1 MKNFFE
7 KQTLKKILLVL
18 AVLFIIILAP
28 ITMPLMFLG
37 GCFGIWRFSK
47 RKPNIRKRNIAIAVT
62 IVGILGTYAVGK
74 LTPDVIKEQTEQ
86 SQVTK
91 FTSNSS
97 STSSSSSQTSS
108 STASSS
114 KKEKEKQ
121 EKERKEKE
129 LKEAQKQKQEEE
141 KKAREEQARK
151 EAETK
156 KIVEEANQA
165 VQQLENNQVADNISP
180 AQVAVER
187 VADPTT
193 KSNLTDRI
201 GRVQNAI
208 NQRAEEARLAEEA
221 RQETAR
227 LAAEQQQTRTV
238 YVARNGTADVYWYS
252 MENMPSNTRFDRV
265 VSMTESD
272 AIARVIK
279 MPARPADNHLDA

>member
-1 MKNFFE
+1 MKKIFE
-7 KQTLKKILLVL
+7 KPTLKKILLVL

-28 ITMPLMFLG
+28 ITMPLMFIG
-37 GCFGIWRFSK
+37 GCFGIWRFTK
-47 RKPNIRKRNIAIAVT
+47 RKPNIQKRNIAIAVT
-62 IVGILGTYAVGK
+62 IVGILGIYAVGK

-114 KKEKEKQ
+114 KKEKQ

-165 VQQLENNQVADNISP
+165 VQQLENNQVAENISP
-180 AQVAVER
+180 AQAAVEL

-201 GRVQNAI
+201 EFKMQLTNGLKKHAL
-208 NQRAEEARLAEEA
+208 QRKHAKKRRD
-221 RQETAR
+221 RQRNSNKQERFMSLETEPRMYIGIAW
-227 LAAEQQQTRTV
+227 RTCHPIHV
-238 YVARNGTADVYWYS
+238 LTKS
-252 MENMPSNTRFDRV
+252 CP
-265 VSMTESD
+265 
-272 AIARVIK
+272 
-279 MPARPADNHLDA
+279 

>member
-1 MKNFFE
+1 MKKIFE
-7 KQTLKKILLVL
+7 KPTLKKILLVL

-37 GCFGIWRFSK
+37 GCFGIWRFTK
-47 RKPNIRKRNIAIAVT
+47 RKPNIQKRNIAIAVT

-114 KKEKEKQ
+114 KKEKQ

-165 VQQLENNQVADNISP
+165 VQQLETNQVAENISP
-180 AQVAVER
+180 AQAAVER

-208 NQRAEEARLAEEA
+208 NQRAEEARLAEQA
-221 RQETAR
+221 RQEAER
-227 LAAEQQQTRTV
+227 QAAEQQQTRTV
-238 YVARNGTADVYWYS
+238 YVSRNGTADVYWYS
-252 MENMPSNTRFDRV
+252 MENMPSNTRFDKV
-265 VSMTESD
+265 VSMTEAD
-272 AIARVIK
+272 AIASGKRHTSK
-279 MPARPADNHLDA
+279 E

>member
-165 VQQLENNQVADNISP
+165 VQQLENNQVAENISP
-180 AQVAVER
+180 AQAAVER

-193 KSNLTDRI
+193 KADLTDRI
-201 GRVQNAI
+201 GRVQNTI

-221 RQETAR
+221 RQEAER
-227 LAAEQQQTRTV
+227 QAAEQQQTRTV

-265 VSMTESD
+265 VSMTEAD
-272 AIARVIK
+272 AIASGKRHTSK
-279 MPARPADNHLDA
+279 E

>member
-1 MKNFFE
+1 MKKIFE
-7 KQTLKKILLVL
+7 KPTLKKILLVL

-114 KKEKEKQ
+114 KKEKQ

-265 VSMTESD
+265 VSMTEAD
-272 AIARVIK
+272 AIASGKRHTSK
-279 MPARPADNHLDA
+279 E

>member
-1 MKNFFE
+1 MKKIFE
-7 KQTLKKILLVL
+7 KPTLKKILLVL

-37 GCFGIWRFSK
+37 GCFGIWRFTK
-47 RKPNIRKRNIAIAVT
+47 RKPNIQKRNIAIAVT

-129 LKEAQKQKQEEE
+129 LKKAQKQKQEEE

-165 VQQLENNQVADNISP
+165 VQQLENNQVAENISP
-180 AQVAVER
+180 AQAAAER

-208 NQRAEEARLAEEA
+208 NQRAEEARLAEQA
-221 RQETAR
+221 RQEAER
-227 LAAEQQQTRTV
+227 QAAEQQQTRTV
-238 YVARNGTADVYWYS
+238 YIAQYGTSDVYWYS
-252 MENMPSNTRFDRV
+252 MENMPSNTRFDKV
-265 VSMTESD
+265 VSMTEAD
-272 AIARVIK
+272 AIASGKRHTSK
-279 MPARPADNHLDA
+279 E

>member
-1 MKNFFE
+1 MKKIFE
-7 KQTLKKILLVL
+7 KPTLKKILLVL

-37 GCFGIWRFSK
+37 GCFGIWRFTK
-47 RKPNIRKRNIAIAVT
+47 RKPNIQKRNIAIAVT

-108 STASSS
+108 STASGSR
-114 KKEKEKQ
+114 KEKEKQ

-165 VQQLENNQVADNISP
+165 VQQLENNQIAENISP
-180 AQVAVER
+180 AQAAVER
-187 VADPTT
+187 ISDPTT

-221 RQETAR
+221 RQEAER
-227 LAAEQQQTRTV
+227 QAAEQQQTRTV

-252 MENMPSNTRFDRV
+252 MENMPSNTRFDKV
-265 VSMTESD
+265 VSMTEAD
-272 AIARVIK
+272 AIASGKRHTSK
-279 MPARPADNHLDA
+279 E

>member
-1 MKNFFE
+1 MKKIFE
-7 KQTLKKILLVL
+7 KPTLKKILLVL

-28 ITMPLMFLG
+28 ITMPLMFIG
-37 GCFGIWRFSK
+37 GCFGIWRFTK
-47 RKPNIRKRNIAIAVT
+47 RKPNLQKRNIAIAVT
-62 IVGILGTYAVGK
+62 IVGILGIYAVGK

-114 KKEKEKQ
+114 KKEKQ

-165 VQQLENNQVADNISP
+165 VQQLENNQVAENISP
-180 AQVAVER
+180 AQAAVEL

-221 RQETAR
+221 RQEAER
-227 LAAEQQQTRTV
+227 QAAEQQQTRTV

-252 MENMPSNTRFDRV
+252 MENMPSNTRFDKV
-265 VSMTESD
+265 VSMTEAD
-272 AIARVIK
+272 AIASGKRHTSK
-279 MPARPADNHLDA
+279 E

>member
-1 MKNFFE
+1 MKKIFE
-7 KQTLKKILLVL
+7 KPTLKKILLVL

-47 RKPNIRKRNIAIAVT
+47 RKPNIRKRNIAIAIT
-62 IVGILGTYAVGK
+62 IVGILGIYAVGK

-91 FTSNSS
+91 FTSKSS
-97 STSSSSSQTSS
+97 SSSSSSSQTSS

-114 KKEKEKQ
+114 KKEKQ

-165 VQQLENNQVADNISP
+165 VQQLETNQVAENISP
-180 AQVAVER
+180 AQAAVER

-208 NQRAEEARLAEEA
+208 NQRAEEARLAEQA
-221 RQETAR
+221 RQEAER
-227 LAAEQQQTRTV
+227 QAAEQQQTRTV

-252 MENMPSNTRFDRV
+252 MENMPSNTRFDKV
-265 VSMTESD
+265 VSMTEAD
-272 AIARVIK
+272 AIASGKRHTSK
-279 MPARPADNHLDA
+279 E

>member
-265 VSMTESD
+265 VSMTEAD
-272 AIARVIK
+272 AIASGKRNTSK
-279 MPARPADNHLDA
+279 E

>member
-1 MKNFFE
+1 MKKIFE
-7 KQTLKKILLVL
+7 KPTLKKILLVL

-28 ITMPLMFLG
+28 ITMPLMFIG
-37 GCFGIWRFSK
+37 GCFGIWRFTK
-47 RKPNIRKRNIAIAVT
+47 RKPNIQKRNIAIAVT
-62 IVGILGTYAVGK
+62 IVGILGIYAVGK

-165 VQQLENNQVADNISP
+165 VQQLENNQVAENISP
-180 AQVAVER
+180 AQAAVER

-221 RQETAR
+221 RQEAER
-227 LAAEQQQTRTV
+227 QAAEQQQTRTV

-252 MENMPSNTRFDRV
+252 MENMPSNTRFDKV
-265 VSMTESD
+265 VSMTEAD
-272 AIARVIK
+272 AIASGKRHTSK
-279 MPARPADNHLDA
+279 E

>member
-151 EAETK
+151 EADTK

-165 VQQLENNQVADNISP
+165 VQQLENNQVAENISP
-180 AQVAVER
+180 AQAAVER

-193 KSNLTDRI
+193 KADLTDRI
-201 GRVQNAI
+201 GRVQNTI
-208 NQRAEEARLAEEA
+208 NQQAEEARLAEET

-265 VSMTESD
+265 VSMTEAD
-272 AIARVIK
+272 AIASGKRHTSK
-279 MPARPADNHLDA
+279 E

>member
-1 MKNFFE
+1 MKKIFE
-7 KQTLKKILLVL
+7 KPTLKKILLVL

-28 ITMPLMFLG
+28 ITMPLMFIG
-37 GCFGIWRFSK
+37 GCFGIWRFTK
-47 RKPNIRKRNIAIAVT
+47 RKPNIQKRNIAIAVT
-62 IVGILGTYAVGK
+62 IVGILGIYAVGK

-114 KKEKEKQ
+114 KKEKQ

-165 VQQLENNQVADNISP
+165 VQQLENNQVAENISP
-180 AQVAVER
+180 AQAAVER

-221 RQETAR
+221 RQEAER
-227 LAAEQQQTRTV
+227 QAAEQQQTRTV

-252 MENMPSNTRFDRV
+252 MENMPSNTRFDKV
-265 VSMTESD
+265 VSMTEAD
-272 AIARVIK
+272 AIASGKRHTSK
-279 MPARPADNHLDA
+279 E

>member
-28 ITMPLMFLG
+28 ITMPLMFIG
-37 GCFGIWRFSK
+37 GCFGIWRFTK
-47 RKPNIRKRNIAIAVT
+47 RKPNIQKRNIAIAVT

-265 VSMTESD
+265 VSMTEAD
-272 AIARVIK
+272 AIASGKRHTSK
-279 MPARPADNHLDA
+279 E

>member
-1 MKNFFE
+1 MKKIFE
-7 KQTLKKILLVL
+7 KPTLKKILFVL

-37 GCFGIWRFSK
+37 GCFGIWRFTK
-47 RKPNIRKRNIAIAVT
+47 RKPNIQKRNIAIAVT

-114 KKEKEKQ
+114 KKEKQ

-165 VQQLENNQVADNISP
+165 VQQLETNQVAENISP
-180 AQVAVER
+180 AQAAVER

-208 NQRAEEARLAEEA
+208 NQRAEEARLAEQA
-221 RQETAR
+221 RQEAER
-227 LAAEQQQTRTV
+227 QAAEQQQTRTV

-252 MENMPSNTRFDRV
+252 MENMPSNTRFDKV
-265 VSMTESD
+265 VSMTEAD
-272 AIARVIK
+272 AIASGKRHTSK
-279 MPARPADNHLDA
+279 E

>member
-1 MKNFFE
+1 MKKIFE
-7 KQTLKKILLVL
+7 KPTLKKILLVL

-37 GCFGIWRFSK
+37 GCFGIWRFTK
-47 RKPNIRKRNIAIAVT
+47 RKPNIQKRNIAIAVT

-165 VQQLENNQVADNISP
+165 VQQLENNQIAENISP
-180 AQVAVER
+180 AQAAVER
-187 VADPTT
+187 ISDPTT

-201 GRVQNAI
+201 GQVQNAI

-221 RQETAR
+221 RQEAER
-227 LAAEQQQTRTV
+227 QAAEQQQTRTV

-252 MENMPSNTRFDRV
+252 MENMPSNTRFDKV
-265 VSMTESD
+265 VSMTEAD
-272 AIARVIK
+272 AIASGKRHTSK
-279 MPARPADNHLDA
+279 E

>member
-1 MKNFFE
+1 
-7 KQTLKKILLVL
+7 
-18 AVLFIIILAP
+18 
-28 ITMPLMFLG
+28 MPLMFIG
-37 GCFGIWRFSK
+37 GCFGIWRFTK
-47 RKPNIRKRNIAIAVT
+47 RKPNIQKRNIAIAVT
-62 IVGILGTYAVGK
+62 IVGILGIYAVGK

-114 KKEKEKQ
+114 KKEKQ

-129 LKEAQKQKQEEE
+129 LQEAQKQKQEEE

-165 VQQLENNQVADNISP
+165 VQQLENNQVAENISP
-180 AQVAVER
+180 AQAAVER
-187 VADPTT
+187 VSDPTT

-208 NQRAEEARLAEEA
+208 NQRAEEARLAEQE
-221 RQETAR
+221 RQEAER
-227 LAAEQQQTRTV
+227 QAAEQQQTRTV

-252 MENMPSNTRFDRV
+252 MENMPSNTRFDKV
-265 VSMTESD
+265 VPMTEAD
-272 AIARVIK
+272 AIASGKRHTSK
-279 MPARPADNHLDA
+279 E

>member
-1 MKNFFE
+1 MKKWLFLTALTALLLGACSTENEVSQENTDKQIGFVQKEDKNSLE
-7 KQTLKKILLVL
+7 KAEKE
-18 AVLFIIILAP
+18 
-28 ITMPLMFLG
+28 
-37 GCFGIWRFSK
+37 
-47 RKPNIRKRNIAIAVT
+47 
-62 IVGILGTYAVGK
+62 K
-74 LTPDVIKEQTEQ
+74 LEKE
-86 SQVTK
+86 
-91 FTSNSS
+91 
-97 STSSSSSQTSS
+97 
-108 STASSS
+108 
-114 KKEKEKQ
+114 KKEKEQQ
-121 EKERKEKE
+121 EKEKKT
-129 LKEAQKQKQEEE
+129 EEE
-141 KKAREEQARK
+141 RKLREEEEKAREEQARK

-265 VSMTESD
+265 VSMTEAD
-272 AIARVIK
+272 AIASGKRHTSK
-279 MPARPADNHLDA
+279 E

>member
-1 MKNFFE
+1 MKKIFE
-7 KQTLKKILLVL
+7 KPTLKKILLVL

-37 GCFGIWRFSK
+37 GCFGIWRFTK
-47 RKPNIRKRNIAIAVT
+47 RKPNIQKRNIAIAVT

-165 VQQLENNQVADNISP
+165 VQQLENNQIAENISP
-180 AQVAVER
+180 AQAAVER
-187 VADPTT
+187 ISDPTT

-208 NQRAEEARLAEEA
+208 NQLAEEA
-221 RQETAR
+221 RQEAER
-227 LAAEQQQTRTV
+227 QAAEQQQTRTV

-252 MENMPSNTRFDRV
+252 MENMPSNTRFDKV
-265 VSMTESD
+265 VSMTEAD
-272 AIARVIK
+272 AIASGKRHTSK
-279 MPARPADNHLDA
+279 E

>member
-129 LKEAQKQKQEEE
+129 LKEAQKQKQKEE

-265 VSMTESD
+265 VSMTEAD
-272 AIARVIK
+272 AIASGKRHTSK
-279 MPARPADNHLDA
+279 E

>member
-151 EAETK
+151 EEDTK

-165 VQQLENNQVADNISP
+165 VQQLENNQVAENISP
-180 AQVAVER
+180 AQAAVER

-193 KSNLTDRI
+193 KADLTDRI
-201 GRVQNAI
+201 GRVQNTI
-208 NQRAEEARLAEEA
+208 NQQAEEARLAEET

-265 VSMTESD
+265 VSMTEAD
-272 AIARVIK
+272 AIASGKRHTSK
-279 MPARPADNHLDA
+279 E

>member
-1 MKNFFE
+1 MKKIFE
-7 KQTLKKILLVL
+7 KPTLKKILLVL

-37 GCFGIWRFSK
+37 GCFGIWRFTK
-47 RKPNIRKRNIAIAVT
+47 RKPNIQKRNIAIAVT

-114 KKEKEKQ
+114 KKEKQ

-165 VQQLENNQVADNISP
+165 VQQLETNQVAENISP
-180 AQVAVER
+180 AQAAVER

-208 NQRAEEARLAEEA
+208 NQRAEEARLAKQA
-221 RQETAR
+221 RQEAER
-227 LAAEQQQTRTV
+227 QAAEQQQTRTV

-252 MENMPSNTRFDRV
+252 MENMPSNTRFDKV
-265 VSMTESD
+265 VSMTEAD
-272 AIARVIK
+272 AIASGKRHTSK
-279 MPARPADNHLDA
+279 E

>member
-1 MKNFFE
+1 MKKIFE
-7 KQTLKKILLVL
+7 KPTLKKILLVL
-18 AVLFIIILAP
+18 AVLSIIILAP
-28 ITMPLMFLG
+28 IIMPLMFLG
-37 GCFGIWRFSK
+37 GCFGIWRFTK
-47 RKPNIRKRNIAIAVT
+47 RKPNIQKRNIAIAVT

-86 SQVTK
+86 SQVTE

-114 KKEKEKQ
+114 KKEKQ

-265 VSMTESD
+265 VSMTEAD
-272 AIARVIK
+272 AIASGKRHTSK
-279 MPARPADNHLDA
+279 E

>member
-1 MKNFFE
+1 MKKFFE
-7 KQTLKKILLVL
+7 KPTLKKILFVL

-28 ITMPLMFLG
+28 ITMPLMFIG
-37 GCFGIWRFSK
+37 GCFGIWRFTK
-47 RKPNIRKRNIAIAVT
+47 RKPNIQKRNIAIAVT

-114 KKEKEKQ
+114 KKEKQ

-129 LKEAQKQKQEEE
+129 IKEAQKQKQEEE

-165 VQQLENNQVADNISP
+165 VQQLENNQVAENISP
-180 AQVAVER
+180 AQAAVER

-221 RQETAR
+221 RQEAER
-227 LAAEQQQTRTV
+227 QAAEQQQTRTV

-252 MENMPSNTRFDRV
+252 MENMPSNTRFDKV
-265 VSMTESD
+265 VSMTEAD
-272 AIARVIK
+272 AIASGKRHTSK
-279 MPARPADNHLDA
+279 E

>member
-165 VQQLENNQVADNISP
+165 VQQLENNQVAENISP
-180 AQVAVER
+180 AQAAVER

-193 KSNLTDRI
+193 KADLTDRI
-201 GRVQNAI
+201 GRVQNTI
-208 NQRAEEARLAEEA
+208 NQQAEEARLAEET

-265 VSMTESD
+265 VSMTEAD
-272 AIARVIK
+272 AIASGKRHTSK
-279 MPARPADNHLDA
+279 E

>member
-108 STASSS
+108 STESRS

-265 VSMTESD
+265 VSMTEAD
-272 AIARVIK
+272 AIASGKRHTSK
-279 MPARPADNHLDA
+279 E

>member
-7 KQTLKKILLVL
+7 KPTLKKILLVL

-37 GCFGIWRFSK
+37 GCFGIWRFTK
-47 RKPNIRKRNIAIAVT
+47 RKPNIQKRNIAIAVT
-62 IVGILGTYAVGK
+62 IVGILGIYAVGK

-114 KKEKEKQ
+114 KKEKQ

-165 VQQLENNQVADNISP
+165 VQQLENNQVAENISP
-180 AQVAVER
+180 AQAAVER

-208 NQRAEEARLAEEA
+208 NQRAEDA
-221 RQETAR
+221 RQEAER
-227 LAAEQQQTRTV
+227 QAAEQQQTRTV

-252 MENMPSNTRFDRV
+252 MENMPSNTRFDKV
-265 VSMTESD
+265 VSMTEAD
-272 AIARVIK
+272 AIASGKRHTSK
-279 MPARPADNHLDA
+279 E

>member
-1 MKNFFE
+1 MKKFFE
-7 KQTLKKILLVL
+7 KPTLKKILFVL

-37 GCFGIWRFSK
+37 GCFGIWRFTK

-62 IVGILGTYAVGK
+62 IIGILGSYAVGK
-74 LTPDVIKEQTEQ
+74 LTPNVIKEQTEQ
-86 SQVTK
+86 SQITK

-97 STSSSSSQTSS
+97 STSSSSQTSS
-108 STASSS
+108 PIASSS
-114 KKEKEKQ
+114 KKEKEKEKQ
-121 EKERKEKE
+121 EKEHKEKE
-129 LKEAQKQKQEEE
+129 LQEAQKQKQEEE
-141 KKAREEQARK
+141 TKAREEQARK

-165 VQQLENNQVADNISP
+165 VQQLENNPIQENISS
-180 AQVAVER
+180 AQAAVER

-201 GRVQNAI
+201 GQVQNAI
-208 NQRAEEARLAEEA
+208 NQQAEEA
-221 RQETAR
+221 RQEAER

-238 YVARNGTADVYWYS
+238 YVARYGKADVYWYS

-265 VSMTESD
+265 VAMTEAD
-272 AIARVIK
+272 AIASGKRHTSK
-279 MPARPADNHLDA
+279 E

>member
-1 MKNFFE
+1 MKKIFE
-7 KQTLKKILLVL
+7 KPTLKKILLVL

-37 GCFGIWRFSK
+37 GCFGIWRFTK
-47 RKPNIRKRNIAIAVT
+47 RKPNIQKRNIAIAVT

-165 VQQLENNQVADNISP
+165 VQQLENNQVAENISP
-180 AQVAVER
+180 AQAAVER

-193 KSNLTDRI
+193 KAELTDRI
-201 GRVQNAI
+201 GRVQNTI
-208 NQRAEEARLAEEA
+208 NQQAEEARLAEET

-265 VSMTESD
+265 VSMTEAD
-272 AIARVIK
+272 AIASGKRHTSK
-279 MPARPADNHLDA
+279 E

>member
-7 KQTLKKILLVL
+7 KQNLKKILLVL

-47 RKPNIRKRNIAIAVT
+47 RKPNIRKRNIAIAIT
-62 IVGILGTYAVGK
+62 IVGILGIYAVGK

-91 FTSNSS
+91 FTSKSS
-97 STSSSSSQTSS
+97 SSSSSSSQTSS

-114 KKEKEKQ
+114 KKEKQ

-129 LKEAQKQKQEEE
+129 LQEAQKQKQEEE

-165 VQQLENNQVADNISP
+165 VQQLENNQVAENISP
-180 AQVAVER
+180 AQAAVER
-187 VADPTT
+187 VADSTT
-193 KSNLTDRI
+193 KADLTDRI

-208 NQRAEEARLAEEA
+208 NISAQQAAEAEQA
-221 RQETAR
+221 RQ
-227 LAAEQQQTRTV
+227 AAESQIVEQQES
-238 YVARNGTADVYWYS
+238 VAAGGYFKDYRGRWHRPNGQYAS
-252 MENMPSNTRFDRV
+252 KKE
-265 VSMTESD
+265 
-272 AIARVIK
+272 IAN
-279 MPARPADNHLDA
+279 AGLAW